1 MLPLCCPE
9 GADQLFGDWGGALF
23 APHEGLKMKVAL
35 TDRKLKAL
43 KPAPA
48 GQRRDLMD
56 SMIPGFGIRVTDRGA
71 KTFMLLTR
79 YPGSDNPTR
88 RALGEFPSLTL
99 HEAREKAIQWR
110 KQIKQG
116 VDPSHQ
122 EAHQRRAE
130 ARRRAN
136 TFRSVAEDFITKKL
150 PSERKGRE
158 VERDIRRDLMPAF
171 GDTPVTE
178 ITRLEIRDVIEAK
191 KKTAATQAR
200 NLLTTAKRLF
210 TWAVDQ
216 ERYGLDASPADS
228 IKPKSVFNE
237 EKAVGDRILSD
248 DELFALWRAALHT
261 AYPYGPL
268 YQILVL
274 SAIRL
279 NEVADAS
286 WPEFDIP
293 KRIWTIPAERMK
305 GKNGKA
311 RPHIVPLTDDMI
323 AILGAVPR
331 FKTGPYLFTTTFG
344 EKPVYVSDKAKKRID
359 ARMLRTLRALAR
371 RRGEDPASAELPHWT
386 NHDIRRTVRS
396 NLSALRVP
404 PEVAEAV
411 LSHTL
416 TGIIKVY
423 DRHTYLDEKRDA
435 LERWAARLREIMLP
449 APPNVVRLRA

>member
-1 MLPLCCPE
+1 
-9 GADQLFGDWGGALF
+9 
-23 APHEGLKMKVAL
+23 MKVAL

-48 GQRRDLMD
+48 GKRRDLMD
-56 SMIPGFGIRVTDRGA
+56 TMIPGFGIRVTDKGA
-71 KTFMLLTR
+71 KTFVLLTR

-88 RALGEFPSLTL
+88 RALGEYPALTL
-99 HEAREKAIQWR
+99 HGAREKAIQWR

-116 VDPSHQ
+116 VDPSHH

-136 TFRSVAEDFITKKL
+136 TFRAVAEDFIAKKL
-150 PSERKGRE
+150 PSERKGKE
-158 VERDIRRDLMPAF
+158 VERDIRRDLIPAF

-178 ITRLEIRDVIEAK
+178 ITRLDIRDVIEAK
-191 KKTAATQAR
+191 MKTAPTQAR
-200 NLLTTAKRLF
+200 NLLTTVKRLF

-228 IKPKSVFNE
+228 IKPKSVFHD
-237 EKAVGDRILSD
+237 EKAVGDRILTAA
-248 DELFALWRAALHT
+248 ELFALWRAAMRT
-261 AYPYGPL
+261 PYPYGPL
-268 YQILVL
+268 YRLLVL
-274 SAIRL
+274 TALRL

-305 GKNGKA
+305 GKNGKVRA
-311 RPHIVPLTDDMI
+311 HIVPLTDEMI
-323 AILGAVPR
+323 AILGEIPR
-331 FKTGPYLFTTTFG
+331 FKSGPHLFTTTFG

-371 RRGEDPASAELPHWT
+371 RRRDEPPSAALPHWT

-396 NLSALRVP
+396 NLSALRVA

-411 LSHTL
+411 LAHVL
-416 TGIIKVY
+416 PGIIGVY